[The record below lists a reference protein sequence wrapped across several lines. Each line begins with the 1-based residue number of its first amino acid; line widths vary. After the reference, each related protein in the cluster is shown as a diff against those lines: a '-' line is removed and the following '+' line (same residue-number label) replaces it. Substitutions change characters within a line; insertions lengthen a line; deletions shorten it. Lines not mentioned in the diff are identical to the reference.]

1 MRVHR
6 TKPRKDALEYTS
18 GGKPTEVAEGIAE
31 VTETE
36 RVGPRSEVD
45 LLPTEKER
53 VDDHDRDLL
62 GLKSGS
68 ETQGTAMLD
77 KEDNTPTL

>member
-18 GGKPTEVAEGIAE
+18 GGKPTEVAEEIVE

-45 LLPTEKER
+45 LLPIEKER
-53 VDDHDRDLL
+53 VDDHDLDLL